1 MGERAIV
8 RFEDAQGVTC
18 GIYLHW
24 HGEEAR
30 DWLIDAAPTMRRG
43 DASYA
48 AARFCGY
55 CHNRISGRLSL
66 GILPP
71 EQCEDRVAAVQDHGM
86 LVVNCD
92 TGVVR
97 HIYGGAGPEMVFSI
111 EMGAE

>member
-30 DWLIDAAPTMRRG
+30 DWLVDAAPTMRRG

-55 CHNRISGRLSL
+55 CHNHISGRLSL

-71 EQCEDRVAAVQDHGM
+71 EQCEDSAAVFQDHGM
-86 LVVNCD
+86 FIVDCQ
-92 TGVVR
+92 TGQVR
-97 HIYGGAGPEMVFSI
+97 HIYGSKEQAGTFHI
-111 EMGAE
+111 EMGE

>member
-1 MGERAIV
+1 MGERVIV

-24 HGEEAR
+24 HGSDAR
-30 DWLIDAAPTMRRG
+30 DWLIAAAPTLRKG

-55 CHNRISGRLSL
+55 CHERISGNLSL

-71 EQCEDRVAAVQDHGM
+71 HQCEDEMAVFQDHGM
-86 LVVNCD
+86 LVVNCQ
-92 TGVVR
+92 TGLVR
-97 HIYGGAGPEMVFSI
+97 HIYGSTEQAGTFQI
-111 EMGAE
+111 EMGGE

>member
-1 MGERAIV
+1 MGERVIV
-8 RFEDAQGVTC
+8 RFEDAQGVVC

-24 HGEEAR
+24 HGGEAR
-30 DWLIDAAPTMRRG
+30 DWLIAAAPTLRKG

-55 CHNRISGRLSL
+55 CHERISGRLSL

-71 EQCEDRVAAVQDHGM
+71 DQCGDSEAEFQDHGM

-92 TGVVR
+92 TGLAR

-111 EMGAE
+111 DMGVE

>member
-1 MGERAIV
+1 MGERAII
-8 RFEDAQGVTC
+8 RFEDSHGVAC

-24 HGEEAR
+24 NGAEAR
-30 DWLIDAAPTMRRG
+30 DWLIDAAPTMRAG

-55 CHNRISGRLSL
+55 CHAHIPGILSL

-71 EQCEDRVAAVQDHGM
+71 DQCADRVAAVQDHGM

-97 HIYGGAGPEMVFSI
+97 HTYGGNAPEMVFSI
-111 EMGAE
+111 EMGAG